1 MNLENISEN
10 TRLVLEI
17 LSEQKFMNRF
27 TLVGGTA
34 LSLHLAHRLSEDL
47 DFMFDGKFL
56 ESRTIM
62 KFITNVF
69 KGEFKLIK
77 QDNDHQLDFIIKEV
91 KVTFFT
97 NDAVN
102 INFEVKDHSVPYNEI
117 NIATVEII
125 SVLKINTLAQ
135 RNTIRDYYD
144 LYYIAKN
151 IIPLG
156 MIIKKSKERLPNIA
170 DITYSET
177 IVYIDDLKEDSV
189 DEHLFPK
196 EFVTKNQIA
205 DFLSA
210 ELKKILK
217 QN

>member
-10 TRLVLEI
+10 TRLVLEL

-56 ESRTIM
+56 ESRTIVN
-62 KFITNVF
+62 FINNVF

-77 QDNDHQLDFIIKEV
+77 QDNDHQLDFIIKDV

-102 INFEVKDHSVPYNEI
+102 INFEVKDHSVPFINI
-117 NIATVEII
+117 NIATVDII
-125 SVLKINTLAQ
+125 STLKINTLAQ

-144 LYYIAKN
+144 LYYIVKN
-151 IIPLG
+151 IIPLEN
-156 MIIKKSKERLPNIA
+156 ILQKSKERLPNIA

-177 IVYIDDLKEDSV
+177 IIYIDDLKEDSI
-189 DEHLFPK
+189 DDHLFPK
-196 EFVTKNQIA
+196 ENITKNQIA
-205 DFLSA
+205 DFLTA

-217 QN
+217 

>member
-1 MNLENISEN
+1 LNLENISEN
-10 TRLVLEI
+10 TRLVLEL

-56 ESRTIM
+56 ESRTIVN
-62 KFITNVF
+62 FINNVF

-77 QDNDHQLDFIIKEV
+77 QDNDHQLDFIIKDV

-102 INFEVKDHSVPYNEI
+102 INFEVKDHSVPFINV
-117 NIATVEII
+117 NIATVDII
-125 SVLKINTLAQ
+125 STLKINTLAQ

-151 IIPLG
+151 IIPLEN
-156 MIIKKSKERLPNIA
+156 ILQKSKERLPNIA

-177 IVYIDDLKEDSV
+177 IIYIDDLKEDSI
-189 DEHLFPK
+189 DDHLFPK
-196 EFVTKNQIA
+196 ENITKNQIA
-205 DFLSA
+205 DFLTA

>member
-10 TRLVLEI
+10 TRLVLEL

-56 ESRTIM
+56 ESRTIVN
-62 KFITNVF
+62 FINNVF

-77 QDNDHQLDFIIKEV
+77 QDNDHQLDFIIKDV

-102 INFEVKDHSVPYNEI
+102 INFEVKDHSVPFINV
-117 NIATVEII
+117 NIATVDII
-125 SVLKINTLAQ
+125 STLKINTLAQ

-151 IIPLG
+151 IIPLEN
-156 MIIKKSKERLPNIA
+156 ILQKSKERLPNIA

-177 IVYIDDLKEDSV
+177 IIYIDDLKEDSI
-189 DEHLFPK
+189 DDHLFPK
-196 EFVTKNQIA
+196 ENITKNQIA
-205 DFLSA
+205 DFLTA

-217 QN
+217 

>member
-1 MNLENISEN
+1 LNLENISEN
-10 TRLVLEI
+10 TRLVLEL

-56 ESRTIM
+56 ESRTIVN
-62 KFITNVF
+62 FINNVF

-77 QDNDHQLDFIIKEV
+77 QDNDHQLDFIIKDV

-102 INFEVKDHSVPYNEI
+102 INFEVKDHSVPFINV
-117 NIATVEII
+117 NIATVDII
-125 SVLKINTLAQ
+125 STLKINTLAQ

-151 IIPLG
+151 IIPLEN
-156 MIIKKSKERLPNIA
+156 ILQKSKERLPNIA

-177 IVYIDDLKEDSV
+177 IIYIDDLKEDSI
-189 DEHLFPK
+189 DDHLFPK
-196 EFVTKNQIA
+196 ENITKNQIA
-205 DFLSA
+205 DFLTA

-217 QN
+217 

>member
-1 MNLENISEN
+1 LNLENISEN
-10 TRLVLEI
+10 TRLVLEL

-56 ESRTIM
+56 ESRTIVN
-62 KFITNVF
+62 FINNVF

-77 QDNDHQLDFIIKEV
+77 QDNDHQLDFIIKDV

-102 INFEVKDHSVPYNEI
+102 INFEVKDHSVPFINI
-117 NIATVEII
+117 NIATVDII
-125 SVLKINTLAQ
+125 STLKINTLAQ

-144 LYYIAKN
+144 LYYIVKN
-151 IIPLG
+151 IIPLEN
-156 MIIKKSKERLPNIA
+156 ILQKSKERLPNIA

-177 IVYIDDLKEDSV
+177 IIYIDDLKEDSI
-189 DEHLFPK
+189 DDHLFPK
-196 EFVTKNQIA
+196 ENITKNQIA
-205 DFLSA
+205 DFLTA

-217 QN
+217 